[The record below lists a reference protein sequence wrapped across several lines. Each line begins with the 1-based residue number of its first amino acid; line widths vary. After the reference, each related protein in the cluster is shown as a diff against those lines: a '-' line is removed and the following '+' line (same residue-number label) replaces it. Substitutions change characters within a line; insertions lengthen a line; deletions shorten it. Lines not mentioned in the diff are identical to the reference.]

1 MNRTP
6 DALPGEVIA
15 QLAALRLQ
23 VERPLI
29 ISDADEVL
37 LQFVRALESYLG
49 EQGLKLELGSFA
61 LTGNIRDRATGTAL
75 PGLQVRELLQLFFE
89 ERTGHIDAVEGAAA
103 ALSALAR
110 QAQIVV
116 VSNVPFHLAETR
128 QRNLA
133 RHGMDYPVIAN
144 SGSKGAVVARL
155 AGAIRAPVFFL
166 DDIPR
171 NLASVAEHATEVVRM
186 HFVADPRLARLLGP
200 AEHSHVRLDTWPEA
214 RQYIERRLSEGGGP
228 CA

>member
-1 MNRTP
+1 MSGTR
-6 DALPGEVIA
+6 DSLPEEVLE
-15 QLAALRLQ
+15 QLATLRLQ
-23 VERPLI
+23 AERPLI

-37 LQFVRALESYLG
+37 LQFVRALEAYLD

-61 LTGNIRDRATGTAL
+61 LTGNIRDRATDTAL
-75 PGLQVRELLQLFFE
+75 PGPDVRELLQLFFE
-89 ERTGHIDAVEGAAA
+89 ERTGHIDAVDGAAE
-103 ALSALAR
+103 ALSVLAR
-110 QAQIVV
+110 RAQIVV
-116 VSNVPFHLAETR
+116 VSNVPFHLAEAR
-128 QRNLA
+128 RRNLE

-144 SGSKGAVVARL
+144 SGGKGAVVARL
-155 AGAIRAPVFFL
+155 AAAVRAPVFFL

-171 NLASVAEHATEVVRM
+171 NLASVAEHAAQVVRM

-214 RQYIERRLSEGGGP
+214 RRYIEGRLSEAAAP